1 MSSMID
7 RLRGR
12 FRARDPLVLNL
23 TTALACFAF
32 GKLATLLAIPP
43 GFASAVQPVAGVSLA
58 AVLVLGRGVWPGIL
72 LGSCVANLGL
82 PLQSGGAPAP
92 LPRAPARPCRARGG
106 GTARSRGTEPARL
119 VRRFA
124 GYPSSLMEA
133 PDVLRFL

>member
-1 MSSMID
+1 MSPMID

-23 TTALACFAF
+23 TTALACLAF
-32 GKLATLLAIPP
+32 GKLATLVAIPP
-43 GFASAVQPVAGVSLA
+43 GFGSAVQPVAGIALA

-72 LGSCVANLGL
+72 FGSCVANLGL
-82 PLQSGGAPAP
+82 PLQTGGAPAP
-92 LPRAPARPCRARGG
+92 FLS
-106 GTARSRGTEPARL
+106 TALSLLLGLSMAAQAFAGDRL

-133 PDVLRFL
+133 P